1 MTKTASSTPCF
12 PKPLPDTGGA
22 ASRRAFLA
30 LGLGAG
36 WGGLS
41 SVAWAG
47 VPAQAAH
54 AAAADVFDLVVERA
68 DDGWYLS
75 ARMAF
80 ELAAPVANALDKGIP
95 LYFLAEVQVLRERWY
110 WTDREVVAAV
120 RHVRLAFVPLTR
132 RWRLQL
138 STGPLARTGLGMAL
152 GQTYD
157 TLDDAVAAMQ
167 RIARWKIAD
176 LETIATDV
184 AHTVH
189 FRFRLD
195 LSQLPRPLQLS
206 ALGRSGGN
214 LQLSRSLRLPAAEGT
229 P

>member
-1 MTKTASSTPCF
+1 MTKTASSTPSF
-12 PKPLPDTGGA
+12 PRHLPEDDGEL
-22 ASRRAFLA
+22 SRRAFLA
-30 LGLGAG
+30 LGLGT
-36 WGGLS
+36 LS
-41 SVAWAG
+41 GSAWARGPG
-47 VPAQAAH
+47 VAH
-54 AAAADVFDLVVERA
+54 AAASADVFDLVLDRS

-80 ELAAPVANALDKGIP
+80 ELAAPIASALEKGIP
-95 LYFLAEVQVLRERWY
+95 LYFVAEVQVLRERWY
-110 WTDREVVAAV
+110 WTDREVVSAV
-120 RHVRLAFVPLTR
+120 RHLRLAFVPLTR

-138 STGPLARTGLGMAL
+138 SASPLVRTGLGMAL

-157 TLDDAVAAMQ
+157 SLDDAVAAMQ

-176 LETIATDV
+176 LEALTPDA

-206 ALGRSGGN
+206 ALGRSGGS
-214 LQLSRSLRLPAAEGT
+214 LQLARSLRLPAAEGS